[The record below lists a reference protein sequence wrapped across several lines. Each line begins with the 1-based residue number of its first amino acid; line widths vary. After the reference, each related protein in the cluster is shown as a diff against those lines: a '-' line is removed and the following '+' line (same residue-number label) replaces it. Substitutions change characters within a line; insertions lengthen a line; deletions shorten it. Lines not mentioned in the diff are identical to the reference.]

1 MELKQFAERL
11 MLVMAAWVFAHRS
24 TAARSRSAAQRF
36 RRRAGNSMGTS
47 ALQGVNQACSLAIG
61 LVVVRAC
68 AIGAN
73 TQPPAGFAEGP

>member
-1 MELKQFAERL
+1 
-11 MLVMAAWVFAHRS
+11 
-24 TAARSRSAAQRF
+24 
-36 RRRAGNSMGTS
+36 MGTS